1 MSAEPVSD
9 RKAIL
14 AAVASLKADVKAL
27 SALPLNQLTHPELLA
42 LLDELETL
50 ARQQP
55 AIAHQIINRLAAE
68 ADPNVL
74 GARSLADVLAMRL
87 RISKKDVRRR
97 VKHAEL
103 LRRRTALTGEVLPP
117 QSPNTAAQQRGQIG
131 CAIPRTS
138 RRVWMASPPS
148 K

>member
-1 MSAEPVSD
+1 MSAEPMSD
-9 RKAIL
+9 REAIL

-68 ADPNVL
+68 AGPWLAALRWKL
-74 GARSLADVLAMRL
+74 GRPHQQ
-87 RISKKDVRRR
+87 ISRM
-97 VKHAEL
+97 
-103 LRRRTALTGEVLPP
+103 
-117 QSPNTAAQQRGQIG
+117 
-131 CAIPRTS
+131 C
-138 RRVWMASPPS
+138 
-148 K
+148 